1 MIQPEGRT
9 TCGFRRIFA
18 DDMTTRRNRALVML
32 AVLLVLSA
40 SAARAGGPYPPYPT
54 YPPPAAPTP
63 YARGYPAPPPRVV
76 APPPPLSPAMRV
88 VYAPFYAAG
97 LAIRYGFYYVVVAPL
112 EVFGRALGYG
122 VEGGVERPE
131 ADR

>member
-1 MIQPEGRT
+1 MIRPEVRT
-9 TCGFRRIFA
+9 TCGFRRICA
-18 DDMTTRRNRALVML
+18 DMTFRRNGVLVVLALLL
-32 AVLLVLSA
+32 ALST
-40 SAARAGGPYPPYPT
+40 SAHAGGPYPPYPT
-54 YPPPAAPTP
+54 YPPPDAAPTP
-63 YARGYPAPPPRVV
+63 YARGYPAPPPRTV

-97 LAIRYGFYYVVVAPL
+97 LALRYGFYYVVVAPL

-131 ADR
+131 GS